1 MSLSLLPRPGVLL
14 ASGFR
19 PFFLFCVLY
28 AVIAPIAW
36 AGIFAHGMSFPKTM
50 APVFW
55 HGHEMVFGF
64 AGAAV
69 AGFLL
74 TAVPNW
80 TGAEPIHGK
89 PLAFMAV
96 FWLVGRLAFWG
107 IDLLPPVAVALADLP
122 MLGLLAWFIGN
133 QIYKARNQRNY
144 IFIGLLA
151 TYALA
156 NLLVHLDVLGLTP
169 GLAPTGVY
177 LGLYAVLVMLTVV
190 TGRIVPSF
198 TGNALRM
205 QNKLVDVNTDPNVEK
220 GAVNAALAA
229 LAVDLALGSGIPSG
243 LMALVAAVLLGLR
256 MRHWGTR
263 HTFDSPIVWVLHLGH
278 AWLVVAFALKAVAD
292 LTDLIPP
299 TVPLHAFTT
308 GTVGV
313 MLIAVASRAA
323 LGHSG
328 RPLVLPKGVPTAYLL
343 IAVGALLRVAGPV
356 VLPGAYVWVVAAS
369 AVVWAAGFGLF
380 GLIYWPI
387 LTQPRIDGKPG

>member
-1 MSLSLLPRPGVLL
+1 MNSSILPRPSVFL

-28 AVIAPIAW
+28 AVLAPIAW
-36 AGIFAHGMSFPKTM
+36 AGIFAHGMTFPTVM
-50 APVFW
+50 APIFW

-80 TGAEPIHGK
+80 TGAQPISGR
-89 PLAFMAV
+89 PLAVMAA
-96 FWLVGRLAFWG
+96 FWLAGRLAFWG
-107 IDLLPPVAVALADLP
+107 IDLLPAAAVALADLP

-133 QIYKARNQRNY
+133 QIRKAGNQRNY

-156 NLLVHLDVLGLTP
+156 NALVHLDLMGLAP
-169 GLAPTGVY
+169 GLAPLGTY
-177 LGLYAVLVMLTVV
+177 LGLYAVLIMLTIV
-190 TGRIVPSF
+190 TGRIIPSF

-205 QNKLVDVNTDPNVEK
+205 QNKSVDIKTLPNVEK
-220 GAVNAALAA
+220 GAVNAVLAA
-229 LAVDLALGSGIPSG
+229 LVVDLALGGGIPAG
-243 LMALVAAVLLGLR
+243 LLALVATMLLGLR
-256 MRHWGTR
+256 MRYWGTR
-263 HTFDSPIVWVLHLGH
+263 HTFGSPILWVLHLGH
-278 AWLVVAFALKAVAD
+278 AWLVVAFALKAIAD
-292 LTDLIPP
+292 LTGLIPP

-328 RPLVLPKGVPTAYLL
+328 RPLVLPKGVPTAYVL
-343 IAVGALLRVAGPV
+343 IALGAALRVAGPV
-356 VLPGAYVWVVAAS
+356 ILPGAYVWVVAVS